1 MGLSVSTGRSRVWVG
16 LALVAVL
23 LAAGCAESTTGKE
36 TGRTTGATGLVNQL
50 NTANQRFRSAYEAY
64 LHVYELK
71 TLDAILRE
79 TPPALREME
88 LAFADWKAVLQAGEA
103 AGVGIPIDPNL
114 LQRFI
119 TKTDAWID
127 NQRQQN
133 EAFTLCGLTSQSADS
148 ELFDCLLAN
157 RQLIKTGI
165 RLARQTQALQAEVLA

>member
-1 MGLSVSTGRSRVWVG
+1 
-16 LALVAVL
+16 
-23 LAAGCAESTTGKE
+23 
-36 TGRTTGATGLVNQL
+36 
-50 NTANQRFRSAYEAY
+50 
-64 LHVYELK
+64 
-71 TLDAILRE
+71 
-79 TPPALREME
+79 ME

-133 EAFTLCGLTSQSADS
+133 EAFTLCGLTSQSDDS